1 MKPLVLL
8 TLLLMILLPCI
19 NNIKQVT
26 SSHFW
31 CNASNKPLLTISCS
45 QLKSEAPELVTS
57 ISYMQ
62 NLVFLRK
69 TPTPL
74 FPVTYH
80 LQKAVEWQDQPGAS
94 SLSPFGWQCHSRWRQ
109 TLSHSQSSP
118 ACSLHLCQ
126 PCSLALLHHKWKHP
140 TSCTGA
146 RNKRGIVQKRQNLYE
161 FKGILR

>member
-8 TLLLMILLPCI
+8 TLLLMILLSCF

-31 CNASNKPLLTISCS
+31 CNASNKPSLTISYS
-45 QLKSEAPELVTS
+45 QLKSEASELVTS

-80 LQKAVEWQDQPGAS
+80 LQKAVEWQDQPDAS

-126 PCSLALLHHKWKHP
+126 PCSLALLHHK
-140 TSCTGA
+140 
-146 RNKRGIVQKRQNLYE
+146 
-161 FKGILR
+161 